1 MQSLRQSRPIDK
13 KDNRRNRQ
21 SSQQIYEEP
30 RLEIP
35 PGYFL
40 NVKSAYL
47 LVCNQVKGLIEKCE
61 PKVKIDVDCKE
72 QIKQGLKKHVA
83 DTSLEAEGKR
93 IWAFNN

>member
-1 MQSLRQSRPIDK
+1 MDK
-13 KDNRRNRQ
+13 KDNRRNWQ

-40 NVKSAYL
+40 NVNSAYL
-47 LVCNQVKGLIEKCE
+47 LVCNQVKGFIEKSE

-72 QIKQGLKKHVA
+72 QIKQGLKKHV
-83 DTSLEAEGKR
+83 TNIPLEAECKR